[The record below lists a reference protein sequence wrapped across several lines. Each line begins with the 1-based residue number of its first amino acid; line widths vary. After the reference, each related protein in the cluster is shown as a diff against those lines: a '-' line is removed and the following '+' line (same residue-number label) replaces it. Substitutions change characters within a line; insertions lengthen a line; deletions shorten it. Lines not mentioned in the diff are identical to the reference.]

1 MYEAERPRSPLTM
14 QEKLIAAFKPST
26 SRTAPPSLYKTPP
39 YVTADPVVS
48 VTNLASSETNAQGT
62 LAQSNEATNY
72 SPIAPADQ
80 TSGVSNSVG
89 KRFIVLATDGLY
101 DCLSSEEVVALV
113 AGHLDG
119 LKGEK
124 SKSEV
129 LGRLQ
134 QSEAAKQA
142 ALTSPH
148 KPKED
153 REKGKRYTFEDQN
166 LSTHL
171 VRLVLFTYL
180 GLLSTT
186 QKLC

>member
-1 MYEAERPRSPLTM
+1 MLLGFLWARTDSCIFHSPLNM

-48 VTNLASSETNAQGT
+48 VTNLGSTSALSVDIQAPSGNVTPLASAVDSTSTSASSNAG
-62 LAQSNEATNY
+62 
-72 SPIAPADQ
+72 
-80 TSGVSNSVG
+80 VG

-119 LKGEK
+119 LKGDK
-124 SKSEV
+124 TRNEV

-134 QSEAAKQA
+134 ESEVAKGA
-142 ALTSPH
+142 SLTSPH

-153 REKGKRYTFEDQN
+153 KEKGKRFTFEDSN
-166 LSTHL
+166 LGTHL
-171 VRLVLFTYL
+171 VR
-180 GLLSTT
+180 
-186 QKLC
+186 